1 MTPNPIFKDNL
12 IKIPFLKPK
21 VYQKKEHLALK
32 KTCTHSLTPFPPLPF
47 LTHSLT
53 HPPTHEAANGAVEDC
68 MWKRGCKEKPNIS
81 VHAGKPVDSKRS

>member
-1 MTPNPIFKDNL
+1 MTPNSIFKDNL

-32 KTCTHSLTPFPPLPF
+32 KTCTHSLTPSSLP
-47 LTHSLT
+47 HSLT
-53 HPPTHEAANGAVEDC
+53 HPPTHEAAYGAVKDC

-81 VHAGKPVDSKRS
+81 LHAGKPVDSKRS